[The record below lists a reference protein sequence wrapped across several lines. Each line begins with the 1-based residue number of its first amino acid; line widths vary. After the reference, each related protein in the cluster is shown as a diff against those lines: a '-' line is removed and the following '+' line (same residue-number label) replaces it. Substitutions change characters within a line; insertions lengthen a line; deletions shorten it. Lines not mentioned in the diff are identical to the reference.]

1 MVWHIFKK
9 DWRLLW
15 RLVLG
20 LAAAQCLFTILWYK
34 RDHGATDFVR
44 ILNLL
49 QMILMLAS
57 GILVAA
63 AVHLDAIPG
72 VRQDWLVRP
81 IRRRDLLAAKL
92 LFVILLVQGP
102 VLLADFVG
110 AAANGFTIEQSLSAA
125 LSHSLFSLAVFNLPI
140 LAFATLTRNFTEAVA
155 DAVIAFVAGAGL
167 LEVVNELGG
176 SGIVEHTGVAW

>member
-9 DWRLLW
+9 DWKLLW

-20 LAAAQCLFTILWYK
+20 LAAAQCLVTILLYK
-34 RDHGATDFVR
+34 RDHGATDMGR

-49 QMILMLAS
+49 QTIMLLAS

-81 IRRRDLLAAKL
+81 IKRRDLLASKL

-102 VLLADFVG
+102 ILLTDFVG
-110 AAANGFTIEQSLSAA
+110 AAANGFRFEQSLSAS
-125 LSHSLFSLAVFNLPI
+125 LSHGAFSLAIFNLTV
-140 LAFATLTRNFTEAVA
+140 LAFASLTRNFTEAVA
-155 DAVIAFVAGAGL
+155 GAVIAFVAGAGL

-176 SGIVEHTGVAW
+176 SGIVEHTG